1 MIKKENQQ
9 HQPWSKEDSQFA
21 WDYFAKGKSHDWIEI
36 YNNGKIQYNY

>member
-21 WDYFAKGKSHDWIEI
+21 WDYFAKGKSHDWIAKKL
-36 YNNGKIQYNY
+36 GRSVKASC